1 MTPAVNLHDGNPS
14 LAQRS
19 SATPSNLRGTTSIP
33 ERSQHLATIH
43 RTRVAAPSISQKLK
57 DCCDAAGDDVFRLS
71 IGLETANDLIPRPR
85 SGADDVRFLAASAKR
100 ASSVQLAAAL
110 LASKRARTITG
121 TVAHQTGVLII
132 D

>member
-43 RTRVAAPSISQKLK
+43 RTRVAAG
-57 DCCDAAGDDVFRLS
+57 AGDDVIRLS
-71 IGLETANDLIPRPR
+71 IGLETADDLIRDLDQALGASQAGGSIR
-85 SGADDVRFLAASAKR
+85 VAGIAGTTRQLSGDPCCGRREHTAVFESGI
-100 ASSVQLAAAL
+100 V
-110 LASKRARTITG
+110 
-121 TVAHQTGVLII
+121 
-132 D
+132 